1 MPKGSIRNPGT
12 KKTAST
18 RFDRMRANQGAK
30 LNSTVGKQMRAKAA
44 NEWNEYRAAGT
55 DTAGHATKSLRKSMR
70 DVRSNASVGG
80 TLARTKENPVKAL
93 KRRAKTKTTKKK

>member
-12 KKTAST
+12 KKTAAA
-18 RFDRMRANQGAK
+18 RFDQMRANQGAK
-30 LNSTVGKQMRAKAA
+30 RNSLIGRQMRAKAA

-70 DVRSNASVGG
+70 EVRAEPGG
-80 TLARTKENPVKAL
+80 ALARITENPYKAL
-93 KRRAKTKTTKKK
+93 KRRAAQKPTKKGK